1 MVDGAAEDAFE
12 ESVGGEYVTF
22 RVYVFLLEAGE
33 ASVRDVYRGCG
44 LSSPSLAL
52 HHLKKLEGLSLARK
66 DENGVYHVIARRFGV
81 LRFFYKTGKW
91 LLPRS
96 LFYMML
102 YVAIALASAFL
113 LPSGM
118 REVSLILSA
127 LGFSISLIDTVLFL
141 RLIPHRSRS
150 RTKPFNN

>member
-1 MVDGAAEDAFE
+1 M
-12 ESVGGEYVTF
+12 T
-22 RVYVFLLEAGE
+22 
-33 ASVRDVYRGCG
+33 
-44 LSSPSLAL
+44 
-52 HHLKKLEGLSLARK
+52 
-66 DENGVYHVIARRFGV
+66 
-81 LRFFYKTGKW
+81 
-91 LLPRS
+91 
-96 LFYMML
+96 L